1 MANQISKENLQFL
14 KELAQNNNRDWFT
27 ENKDRYVQQHEN
39 TIAFADELL
48 SLMQQHDTIENA
60 NGKKS
65 LMRIYRD
72 VRFSKDK
79 SPYKTNWA
87 GYFKRSTDKLRG
99 GYYFHLEPGNC
110 FVGGGFWKPES
121 SDMKLIRDAIVA
133 DEKELREVLTNKKF
147 VEHFGNTAESSEE
160 KGLHG
165 ERLKNVPKGYNKES
179 SAGDLLKL
187 KQFLLRK
194 NFTDKEVLSPDFA
207 NKVNETFIALR
218 PFFDWMSYTLTH
230 DANGEELVK

>member
-1 MANQISKENLQFL
+1 MISKENFQFL
-14 KELAQNNNRDWFT
+14 KELAQNNNREWFT
-27 ENKDRYVQQHEN
+27 ENKDRYVQQHQN
-39 TIAFADELL
+39 TIGFADELL
-48 SLMQQHDTIENA
+48 ALMQQHDTIENA

-79 SPYKTNWA
+79 SPYKTNWG
-87 GYFKRSTDKLRG
+87 GYFKRASDKLRG
-99 GYYFHLEPGNC
+99 GYYLHLEPGNS

-133 DEKELREVLTNKKF
+133 DEKELREILTDKNF
-147 VEHFGNTAESSEE
+147 VKHFGSTKANLLES
-160 KGLHG
+160 GLHG
-165 ERLKNVPKGYNKES
+165 ERLKNVPKGYDKES

-187 KQFLLRK
+187 KQFLLAK
-194 NFTDKEVLSPDFA
+194 PFTDEQVLSPDFA
-207 NKVNETFIALR
+207 NQVNETFKAIR